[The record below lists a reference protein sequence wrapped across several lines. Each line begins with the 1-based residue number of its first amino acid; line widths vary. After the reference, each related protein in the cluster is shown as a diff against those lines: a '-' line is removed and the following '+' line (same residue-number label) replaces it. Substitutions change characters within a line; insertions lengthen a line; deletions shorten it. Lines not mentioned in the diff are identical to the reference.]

1 MGQMH
6 QNHKANSV
14 PGVQGCGRNWE
25 ILAKG
30 SEYPERLEVLYEHEE
45 NESSPSAGDKLLK
58 NVCCHPLMWISTKQ
72 ENFKKKKK
80 NLKKNHLHVF
90 SFQVCDPFCDTTV
103 ITIKAKMSLAETLFS
118 L

>member
-80 NLKKNHLHVF
+80 KILKKIICMFLV
-90 SFQVCDPFCDTTV
+90 SRCV
-103 ITIKAKMSLAETLFS
+103 ILSVTQQ
-118 L
+118 

>member
-80 NLKKNHLHVF
+80 ILKKIICMFLI
-90 SFQVCDPFCDTTV
+90 SRCV
-103 ITIKAKMSLAETLFS
+103 ILSVTQQ
-118 L
+118 